1 MLQKSQYPFIILIKV
16 VINLIFLYI
25 VPFVLIC
32 FDFLTGFIKAI
43 YNKKLDSTILRK
55 GLFHKLAELLALIG
69 CGSVDYAINFI
80 DLPLDL
86 PLLPSIA
93 IYICIMEI
101 ISCCENLCELNPALN
116 NFFAPYLQ
124 KLKNETEDKEN
135 DTRD

>member
-1 MLQKSQYPFIILIKV
+1 V
-16 VINLIFLYI
+16 VSELIFLYI

-43 YNKKLDSTILRK
+43 YSKKLDSTILRK

-69 CGSVDYAINFI
+69 CGGIDYGVKFVN
-80 DLPLDL
+80 LPFDF
-86 PLLPSIA
+86 PILPSVA

-101 ISCCENLCELNPALN
+101 ISCFENLCAVNPALN

-135 DTRD
+135 DIRD

>member
-1 MLQKSQYPFIILIKV
+1 M
-16 VINLIFLYI
+16 IFLYI

-32 FDFLTGFIKAI
+32 FDFLTGFIKAV

-69 CGSVDYAINFI
+69 CGGIDYGIKFVALPF
-80 DLPLDL
+80 DLPI
-86 PLLPSIA
+86 LPSVA
-93 IYICIMEI
+93 IYISVMEI
-101 ISCCENLCELNPALN
+101 ISCFENLCEVNPALN

-124 KLKNETEDKEN
+124 KLKNNEEESDNN

>member
-1 MLQKSQYPFIILIKV
+1 MKIPLRFQCTEYDCGTTSFINAL
-16 VINLIFLYI
+16 LYLYDRENI
-25 VPFVLIC
+25 PIE
-32 FDFLTGFIKAI
+32 FIKAI

-55 GLFHKLAELLALIG
+55 GLFHKLAELLALIA
-69 CGSVDYAINFI
+69 CGGIDYGVNFVNLPF
-80 DLPLDL
+80 DLPI
-86 PLLPSIA
+86 LPSVA

-101 ISCCENLCELNPALN
+101 ISCFENLCEVNPALN